1 MWLHGKWC
9 FWFLVFFFFFFFF
22 FQTKRYQRV
31 ENMQAIDVCNK
42 MSMGY
47 DPSLGRWVYIDG
59 TLESG
64 CFDANSATLPQPSA
78 ANGRH
83 CFCSHIILCFSV
95 LYFAHVL
102 QTQRLTKAQ
111 RCVLSRLFNTN
122 QKKKKKK
129 KIVLTFVCFSVVAR
143 PTNNGS
149 YYRACDNVEGTE
161 NCTVVLGRFVDCF
174 GASRR
179 ARKLQIAFLKLVR
192 RLSKWCPT
200 RHALCAQQ
208 LSSSFAGR
216 CRRQRS

>member
-1 MWLHGKWC
+1 MVL
-9 FWFLVFFFFFFFF
+9 LVFGFFFFFFFF
-22 FQTKRYQRV
+22 FKPNVTNVSKTCRQLTFATKCQWATIRHWVVGYILMAHWNPDASMRTV
-31 ENMQAIDVCNK
+31 RHFHSPPRRMVAIVFVLI
-42 MSMGY
+42 SFFV
-47 DPSLGRWVYIDG
+47 SVSYISR
-59 TLESG
+59 T
-64 CFDANSATLPQPSA
+64 C
-78 ANGRH
+78 
-83 CFCSHIILCFSV
+83 
-95 LYFAHVL
+95 
-102 QTQRLTKAQ
+102 
-111 RCVLSRLFNTN
+111 SRLNVLPKPNGAFFHVYSTRTK
-122 QKKKKKK
+122 KKKKKK

>member
-1 MWLHGKWC
+1 MLRCEQCDTSTALRGEWSPL
-9 FWFLVFFFFFFFF
+9 FLFSYHSL
-22 FQTKRYQRV
+22 FQCLIFRARAPDSTSYQSPTVRSFTFIQH
-31 ENMQAIDVCNK
+31 EPK
-42 MSMGY
+42 
-47 DPSLGRWVYIDG
+47 
-59 TLESG
+59 
-64 CFDANSATLPQPSA
+64 
-78 ANGRH
+78 
-83 CFCSHIILCFSV
+83 
-95 LYFAHVL
+95 
-102 QTQRLTKAQ
+102 
-111 RCVLSRLFNTN
+111 
-122 QKKKKKK
+122 KKKKKK